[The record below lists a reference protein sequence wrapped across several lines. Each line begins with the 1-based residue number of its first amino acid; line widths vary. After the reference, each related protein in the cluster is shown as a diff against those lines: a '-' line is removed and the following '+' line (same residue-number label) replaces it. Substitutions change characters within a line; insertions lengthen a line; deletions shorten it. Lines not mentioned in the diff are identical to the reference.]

1 MKTVRQILQAKGSS
15 AVWIVASDASV
26 REALQL
32 LIDRNVGALPVVDG
46 DHLVGIISERDY
58 VRKLALNSEVSLEMP
73 VGQIMTTH
81 VCYVRPEQTIDDCM
95 ALMTDKHVRHLPV
108 LDNGRLIGLVS
119 IGDVVKNIISH
130 QEFMITQLENYI
142 TGVV

>member
-15 AVWIVASDASV
+15 STVWIVASDASV

-46 DHLVGIISERDY
+46 DHLIGIISERDY
-58 VRKLALNSEVSLEMP
+58 VRRLALSDFSLETP

-130 QEFMITQLENYI
+130 QEFMIAQLENYI